1 MDTLK
6 QLIDYY
12 QTNGSYVMEEFWRH
26 FLMSAY
32 GVIFAAIIA
41 IPLGVYIA
49 RKKRLA
55 GWVIQIANIIQTIPA
70 LAMLAVLMLI
80 MGLGT
85 NTVVL
90 SLFLYSLLPI
100 LKNTYTGIRNVDGAL
115 LESGKAMGMTK
126 WQVLRLIEMPLALSV
141 IMAGIRNALVIAIG
155 VAAIGTFVG
164 AGGLGDII
172 VRGTNA
178 TNGTAII
185 LAGAIPTAVMAI
197 LADVLLGWVERTLNP
212 VKKQKKTTNRS
223 LIKICENTTYH
234 LCIKVVF
241 FV

>member
-212 VKKQKKTTNRS
+212 VKNKRKS
-223 LIKICENTTYH
+223 LTKA
-234 LCIKVVF
+234 L
-241 FV
+241 

>member
-1 MDTLK
+1 METFK

-32 GVIFAAIIA
+32 GVIFAAIVA
-41 IPLGVYIA
+41 IPLGIYIA
-49 RKKRLA
+49 RKKKLA
-55 GWVIQIANIIQTIPA
+55 GWVIQTANVIQTIPA
-70 LAMLAVLMLI
+70 LALLAMLMLV

-90 SLFLYSLLPI
+90 SLFLYSILPI
-100 LKNTYTGIRNVDGAL
+100 LKNTYTGIQNVDGAL

-126 WQVLRLIEMPLALSV
+126 WQVLRMIEIPLALSV

-185 LAGAIPTAVMAI
+185 LAGAIPTALMAVMAD
-197 LADVLLGWVERTLNP
+197 LLLGWVERTLNP
-212 VKKQKKTTNRS
+212 VKNKKKS
-223 LIKICENTTYH
+223 LTEA
-234 LCIKVVF
+234 L
-241 FV
+241 

>member
-55 GWVIQIANIIQTIPA
+55 GCVIQIANIIQTIPA

-212 VKKQKKTTNRS
+212 VKNKRKS
-223 LIKICENTTYH
+223 LTEA
-234 LCIKVVF
+234 L
-241 FV
+241 

>member
-197 LADVLLGWVERTLNP
+197 LADVLLGWVERILNP
-212 VKKQKKTTNRS
+212 VKNKRKPLTEA
-223 LIKICENTTYH
+223 L
-234 LCIKVVF
+234 
-241 FV
+241 

>member
-197 LADVLLGWVERTLNP
+197 LADVLLAWVERTLNP
-212 VKKQKKTTNRS
+212 VKNKRKPLTEA
-223 LIKICENTTYH
+223 L
-234 LCIKVVF
+234 
-241 FV
+241 

>member
-32 GVIFAAIIA
+32 GVIFAAIVA

-55 GWVIQIANIIQTIPA
+55 GWVIQTANIIQTIPA
-70 LAMLAVLMLI
+70 LAMLAVLMLV

-126 WQVLRLIEMPLALSV
+126 WQVLHLIEIPLALSV

-185 LAGAIPTAVMAI
+185 LAGAIPTAFMAI
-197 LADVLLGWVERTLNP
+197 LADLLLGWVERRLNP
-212 VKKQKKTTNRS
+212 VKNKRKTLTEA
-223 LIKICENTTYH
+223 L
-234 LCIKVVF
+234 
-241 FV
+241 

>member
-126 WQVLRLIEMPLALSV
+126 WQVLHLIEMPLALSV

-212 VKKQKKTTNRS
+212 VKNKRKTLTEV
-223 LIKICENTTYH
+223 L
-234 LCIKVVF
+234 
-241 FV
+241 

>member
-32 GVIFAAIIA
+32 GVIFATIIA

-155 VAAIGTFVG
+155 VATIGTFVG

-212 VKKQKKTTNRS
+212 VKNKRKPLTEA
-223 LIKICENTTYH
+223 L
-234 LCIKVVF
+234 
-241 FV
+241 